1 MSRFHKRKD
10 ALNFICVL
18 GIARHR
24 GALAKALASVGR
36 ARVPVTVRIH
46 TVILGPSSGGQGPNK
61 ASPDQITG
69 EVIIDGVARPLRA
82 TTSYYPMAVDQA
94 LVEESNRD
102 RVSTAGAGL
111 RLLGGSRSLKS
122 LRSSAELI
130 ALPGSRYDH
139 KIDSTQ
145 QFVAWGKRPS
155 SADAWLAFY
164 GGPRAKR

>member
-10 ALNFICVL
+10 ALNFICML

-24 GALAKALASVGR
+24 GALAQALASVGR

-94 LVEESNRD
+94 LVEPRSGF
-102 RVSTAGAGL
+102 TAGAGL
-111 RLLGGSRSLKS
+111 RLLGGLRSLKS

-130 ALPGSRYDH
+130 AFPGSRYD
-139 KIDSTQ
+139 DQVDPTQ
-145 QFVAWGKRPS
+145 QFVAWGAS

>member
-1 MSRFHKRKD
+1 V
-10 ALNFICVL
+10 A
-18 GIARHR
+18 ARAQTTHR
-24 GALAKALASVGR
+24 
-36 ARVPVTVRIH
+36 PI
-46 TVILGPSSGGQGPNK
+46 I
-61 ASPDQITG
+61 G

-94 LVEESNRD
+94 LVEPRSGF
-102 RVSTAGAGL
+102 TAGAGL

-145 QFVAWGKRPS
+145 QFVVWGKRPS

>member
-1 MSRFHKRKD
+1 LT
-10 ALNFICVL
+10 A
-18 GIARHR
+18 GR
-24 GALAKALASVGR
+24 GRS
-36 ARVPVTVRIH
+36 
-46 TVILGPSSGGQGPNK
+46 
-61 ASPDQITG
+61 
-69 EVIIDGVARPLRA
+69 ARPRA
-82 TTSYYPMAVDQA
+82 TIRWRSTKRS
-94 LVEESNRD
+94 LNRD

-111 RLLGGSRSLKS
+111 CLLGGSRSLKS

-145 QFVAWGKRPS
+145 RFVAWGKRPS